1 MIAITEDQAFGRL
14 VEAGR
19 ILAGLDQGE
28 LGALAGVS
36 GSTISNIENG
46 HKTTSQTRKSV
57 RRALREKGVNFGL
70 SEDQILLGI
79 AFVDKNKSTDD
90 ED

>member
-1 MIAITEDQAFGRL
+1 MIAITEDEAFGRF

-19 ILAGLDQGE
+19 VLAGLDQGA

-46 HKTTSQTRKSV
+46 HKSTVPTRRAV
-57 RRALREKGVNFGL
+57 RRALREKGVNFGV
-70 SEDQILLGI
+70 SEDQIILGI
-79 AFVDKNKSTDD
+79 SFVDKNKTSDD
-90 ED
+90 EE